1 MSNLESITIAY
12 EAKRYFSSQTG
23 FGIYN
28 RTLVRNLAVYYSN
41 NRYLLIAPSVDSTD
55 PEVVR
60 NFSFKQVERISLGK
74 SKTVLGRAM
83 RHRRVIRKN
92 CVSIYHGLSQQIPR
106 SIRRSNVRKVITIH
120 DLAYKYFPTNE
131 YTDNDFRRRD
141 KEIIEACSSADRIV
155 AVSQNTKR
163 DLTKWFSIDPDR
175 IDVVYQACDDR
186 YRNVVEENRV
196 LCALRKYGLPDKYWL
211 TVGTMTKRK
220 NLHLVVEAMSKVPD
234 RIRRPLV
241 IIGKETEYTKT
252 VIRLAKSLGIEH
264 LLIFPRN
271 VTNDDLPAVYQG
283 ADIFLYVSL
292 YEGFGIP
299 VLEALCSRIPV
310 ITSNVSSLPEA
321 GGQESYLISPDD
333 SGAIAAAI
341 EHIEHDK
348 KLRSRM
354 IDSGYIYSQKFLG
367 RVLAEEMM
375 NLYKD
380 VLAT

>member
-1 MSNLESITIAY
+1 MSNLESITVAY

-41 NRYLLIAPSVDSTD
+41 NRYLLLAPSVDSTD

-60 NFSFKQVERISLGK
+60 DFSFKQVERIGLGK
-74 SKTVLGRAM
+74 GKTALGRAI
-83 RHRRVIRKN
+83 RHRGVIKKN
-92 CVSIYHGLSQQIPR
+92 RVSIYHGLSQQIPR
-106 SIRRSNVRKVITIH
+106 SIRHANVRKVITIH
-120 DLAYKYFPTNE
+120 DLAYKYFPTND
-131 YTDNDFRRRD
+131 YTDNDLKRRD
-141 KEIIEACSSADRIV
+141 KEIIGACASADKIV
-155 AVSQNTKR
+155 AVSQNTKN
-163 DLTKWFSIDPDR
+163 DLTKLFSIDPDKVG
-175 IDVVYQACDDR
+175 VVYQACDDR
-186 YRNVVEENRV
+186 YRDVVEGNRLSCV
-196 LCALRKYGLPDKYWL
+196 LRKYGLPDIYWL
-211 TVGTMTKRK
+211 TVGTMSKRK
-220 NLHLVVEAMSKVPD
+220 NLHLIVEAMSKVPD

-252 VIRLAKSLGIEH
+252 VRELAKSLGIEH
-264 LLIFPRN
+264 LLIFPKN
-271 VTNDDLPAVYQG
+271 VSNTDLPAIYQG
-283 ADIFLYVSL
+283 ANIFLYVSL

-333 SGAIAAAI
+333 SSAVASAI

-348 KLRSRM
+348 ELRCRM
-354 IDSGYIYSQKFLG
+354 IDSGYIYSQKFCG

-375 NLYKD
+375 NLYKE